1 MQYLTKYP
9 ALDFASEGVRVNAVC
24 PSWVNTSMIN
34 SNEELAQVH
43 KVLTNVVPMGRIAEP
58 EEIADVALFLC
69 SPMASYVTGSAWM
82 VDGGFS
88 SSTQL

>member
-34 SNEELAQVH
+34 CNEELAQVH

-58 EEIADVALFLC
+58 EEIAHVALFLC